1 MLFAGFLPHQHFIIC
16 NFTGAKKLA
25 MSNDSIKIKKRNG
38 DLAPFDEEKLRRA
51 LIRSGAKPRDLEE
64 ALEAVQGVL
73 YDGIDTHKIYQT
85 AYNSLKK
92 RSHHSA
98 GRYRLKKAMMD
109 LGPSGYPFEKF
120 VGKLLESQ
128 GYQSSVN
135 VIVQGA
141 CVSHEVDVV
150 ALKGNEQLMVECK
163 YHTDVSIKSDVK
175 VALYIHSRFQDVSKA
190 WAADSEDMEM
200 KYQGM
205 IVTNTRFSTDAT
217 QYAECVGLKLI
228 SWDYPRSG
236 SLKDWID
243 QSGYHPITS
252 LGLLTKNEKV
262 RLLEKGLVLCR
273 DVNRQRDLLEEVVL
287 NKNKIPR
294 ILAEAHALSGTY

>member
-1 MLFAGFLPHQHFIIC
+1 MNHNPIQI
-16 NFTGAKKLA
+16 T
-25 MSNDSIKIKKRNG
+25 KRNG
-38 DLAPFDEEKLRRA
+38 DLAPFDEDKLRRA
-51 LIRSGAKPRDLEE
+51 LTRSGAKPIDLEE
-64 ALEAVQGVL
+64 ALEAVRSIL
-73 YDGIDTHKIYQT
+73 YDGIDTHKIFQT
-85 AYNSLKK
+85 AYQVLKK

-98 GRYRLKKAMMD
+98 GRYRLKKAMME

-128 GYQSSVN
+128 GYHATVN

-150 ALKGNEQLMVECK
+150 ALKDKEQTMVECK
-163 YHTDVSIKSDVK
+163 YHTDISIKSDVK

-190 WAADSEDMEM
+190 WAAASNDPEM

-217 QYAECVGLKLI
+217 QYAECVGLKLV

-236 SLKDWID
+236 CLKDWID

-252 LGLLTKNEKV
+252 LSLLSKSEKIK
-262 RLLEKGLVLCR
+262 LLEKGLVLCR
-273 DVNRQRDLLEEVVL
+273 DVSRKRDLLEEVGI

-294 ILAEAHALSGTY
+294 IIEEARALSGTF

>member
-1 MLFAGFLPHQHFIIC
+1 MNNNPIH
-16 NFTGAKKLA
+16 
-25 MSNDSIKIKKRNG
+25 IKKRNG
-38 DLAPFDEEKLRRA
+38 DLVPFEEEKLRQA
-51 LIRSGAKPRDLEE
+51 LMRSGAKPAELEE
-64 ALEAVQGVL
+64 ALKAVRGVL

-85 AYNSLKK
+85 AYRTLKK

-120 VGKLLESQ
+120 VGKLFEAQ
-128 GYQSSVN
+128 GYQATVN

-150 ALKGNEQLMVECK
+150 ALKDKVQTMIECK
-163 YHTDVSIKSDVK
+163 YHTDISIKSDVK

-190 WAADSEDMEM
+190 WAAASNDPEM
-200 KYQGM
+200 KYHGM
-205 IVTNTRFSTDAT
+205 IVTNTRFSRDAT
-217 QYAECVGLKLI
+217 QYAECVGLKLV

-252 LGLLTKNEKV
+252 LGSLTKPEKIK
-262 RLLEKGLVLCR
+262 LLEKGLVLCR
-273 DVNRQRDLLEEVVL
+273 DVSSKRELLEEVGIS
-287 NKNKIPR
+287 KNKIPR
-294 ILAEAHALSGTY
+294 IIEEARTLSGTL

>member
-1 MLFAGFLPHQHFIIC
+1 
-16 NFTGAKKLA
+16 
-25 MSNDSIKIKKRNG
+25 MSNNSIYITKRNG
-38 DLAPFDEEKLRRA
+38 EVAPFEEEKLRRA

-64 ALEAVQGVL
+64 AMEAVRGIL
-73 YDGIDTHKIYQT
+73 YDGIDTHKIFQT
-85 AYNSLKK
+85 AYKTLRK

-98 GRYRLKKAMMD
+98 GRYRLKKAMME

-120 VGKLLESQ
+120 VGKLFESQ
-128 GYQSSVN
+128 GYQANVN

-150 ALKGNEQLMVECK
+150 ALRDKVQTMVECK
-163 YHTDVSIKSDVK
+163 YHSDVSIKSDVK
-175 VALYIHSRFQDVSKA
+175 VALYIHSRFLDVSKA
-190 WAADSEDMEM
+190 WAAASDDPEV

-205 IVTNTRFSTDAT
+205 IVTNTRFSADAT

-243 QSGYHPITS
+243 KSGYHPITS

-262 RLLEKGLVLCR
+262 KLLEKGLVLCR
-273 DVNRQRDLLEEVVL
+273 DVSRKRNLLEEAGV
-287 NKNKIPR
+287 NKTKIPR
-294 ILAEAHALSGTY
+294 IVEEAQALSGTY

>member
-1 MLFAGFLPHQHFIIC
+1 
-16 NFTGAKKLA
+16 
-25 MSNDSIKIKKRNG
+25 MSNNSINITKRNG
-38 DLAPFDEEKLRRA
+38 ELAPFEEEKLRRA
-51 LIRSGAKPRDLEE
+51 LTRSGAKPAELEE
-64 ALEAVQGVL
+64 AMVAVRGIL
-73 YDGIDTHKIYQT
+73 YEGIDTHKIYQT
-85 AYNSLKK
+85 AYQTLKK

-98 GRYRLKKAMMD
+98 GRYRLKKAMME

-128 GYQSSVN
+128 GYQATVN

-150 ALKGNEQLMVECK
+150 ALKDKVQTMIECK
-163 YHTDVSIKSDVK
+163 FHTDISIKSDVK
-175 VALYIHSRFQDVSKA
+175 VALYIHSRFLDVSKA
-190 WAADSEDMEM
+190 WAAASNDPEM

-205 IVTNTRFSTDAT
+205 IVTNTRFSADAT
-217 QYAECVGLKLI
+217 QYGECVGLKLV

-252 LGLLTKNEKV
+252 LGSLTKPEKIK
-262 RLLEKGLVLCR
+262 LLEKGLVLCR
-273 DVNRQRDLLEEVVL
+273 DVSTKRDLLEEVGIS
-287 NKNKIPR
+287 KNKIPR
-294 ILAEAHALSGTY
+294 IIEEAQALSGIL

>member
-1 MLFAGFLPHQHFIIC
+1 MG
-16 NFTGAKKLA
+16 N
-25 MSNDSIKIKKRNG
+25 NSIHIKKRNG
-38 DLAPFDEEKLRRA
+38 DIAPFEEEKLRQA
-51 LIRSGAKPRDLEE
+51 LIRSGAKPKELEE
-64 ALEAVQGVL
+64 AMEAVRGIL

-85 AYNSLKK
+85 AYKSLKK

-98 GRYRLKKAMMD
+98 GRYRLKKAMME

-128 GYQSSVN
+128 GYETAVN

-150 ALKGNEQLMVECK
+150 ALKGKEQIMVECK

-190 WAADSEDMEM
+190 WANTSEDPDM

-205 IVTNTRFSTDAT
+205 IVTNTRFSGDAT
-217 QYAECVGLKLI
+217 QYGECVGLKLI

-243 QSGYHPITS
+243 KSGYHPITS

-262 RLLEKGLVLCR
+262 KLLEKGLVLCR
-273 DVNRQRDLLEEVVL
+273 DVNRRKDLLQEVVM

>member
-1 MLFAGFLPHQHFIIC
+1 
-16 NFTGAKKLA
+16 
-25 MSNDSIKIKKRNG
+25 MSNDSVQIKKRNG
-38 DLAPFDEEKLRRA
+38 DLVPFDEKKLRQA
-51 LIRSGAKPRDLEE
+51 LIHSGAKPRDMEE
-64 ALEAVQGVL
+64 AVEAVRAIL

-85 AYNSLKK
+85 AYKSLKK
-92 RSHHSA
+92 RSHLSA
-98 GRYRLKKAMMD
+98 GRYRLKKAMME

-120 VGKLLESQ
+120 VGKLFESQ
-128 GYQSSVN
+128 GYEATVN
-135 VIVQGA
+135 VIVQGT

-150 ALKGNEQLMVECK
+150 ALKDKEQVMVECK
-163 YHTDVSIKSDVK
+163 YHTDISIKSDVK

-190 WAADSEDMEM
+190 WAESSNDPAMR
-200 KYQGM
+200 YQGM

-243 QSGYHPITS
+243 KSGYHPITS

-262 RLLEKGLVLCR
+262 KLLEKGLVLCR
-273 DVNRQRDLLEEVVL
+273 DVGRQSYLLEEVGI
-287 NKNKIPR
+287 NKNKIPKV
-294 ILAEAHALSGTY
+294 LAEAHALSRTNNF

>member
-1 MLFAGFLPHQHFIIC
+1 
-16 NFTGAKKLA
+16 
-25 MSNDSIKIKKRNG
+25 MSNDSVQIKKRGG
-38 DLAPFDEEKLRRA
+38 DLVPFDEKKLRQA
-51 LIRSGAKPRDLEE
+51 LISSGAKPRDLEE
-64 ALEAVQGVL
+64 AVDAVRDIL
-73 YDGIDTHKIYQT
+73 YDGIDTHKIFQT
-85 AYNSLKK
+85 AYKSLKK

-98 GRYRLKKAMMD
+98 GRYRLKKAMME

-128 GYQSSVN
+128 GYEATVN
-135 VIVQGA
+135 MIVQGA

-150 ALKGNEQLMVECK
+150 ALKDKEQVMVECK
-163 YHTDVSIKSDVK
+163 YHTDISIKSDVK

-190 WAADSEDMEM
+190 WTNSFKDPEM

-243 QSGYHPITS
+243 KSGYHPITS

-262 RLLEKGLVLCR
+262 KLLEKGLVLCR
-273 DVNRQRDLLEEVVL
+273 DVGRQRDLLEEVVT
-287 NKNKIPR
+287 NKNKLPK
-294 ILAEAHALSGTY
+294 ILAEAHALSGNNNF

>member
-1 MLFAGFLPHQHFIIC
+1 
-16 NFTGAKKLA
+16 
-25 MSNDSIKIKKRNG
+25 MSNPSIQITKRNG
-38 DLAPFDEEKLRRA
+38 ETAPFEEEKLRQA
-51 LIRSGAKPRDLEE
+51 LIRSGARPSDLEE
-64 ALEAVQGVL
+64 ALQAVRGVL
-73 YDGIDTHKIYQT
+73 YDGIDTHKIFQT
-85 AYNSLKK
+85 AYQSLKK

-98 GRYRLKKAMMD
+98 GRYRLKKAMME

-120 VGKLLESQ
+120 VGKLMESQ
-128 GYQSSVN
+128 GYQAKVN
-135 VIVQGA
+135 VMVQGA

-150 ALKGNEQLMVECK
+150 ALKDKVQTMIECK

-175 VALYIHSRFQDVSKA
+175 VALYIHSRFLDVSNA
-190 WAADSEDMEM
+190 WAASSEDPEM

-205 IVTNTRFSTDAT
+205 IVTNTRFSGDAT

-252 LGLLTKNEKV
+252 LGSLSRPEKV
-262 RLLEKGLVLCR
+262 KLLEKGLVLCR
-273 DVNRQRDLLEEVVL
+273 DVNRQKELLAEVGIS
-287 NKNKIPR
+287 NNKIPK
-294 ILAEAHALSGTY
+294 ILAEAHALSGSV